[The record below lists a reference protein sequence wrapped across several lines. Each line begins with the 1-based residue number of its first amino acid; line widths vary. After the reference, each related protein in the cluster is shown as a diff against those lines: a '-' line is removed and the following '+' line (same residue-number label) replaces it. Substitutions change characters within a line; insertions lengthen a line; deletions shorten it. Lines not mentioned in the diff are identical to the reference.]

1 MATDPIIEGIH
12 KVREEY
18 AKRFE
23 NDLRAICKDAQ
34 AKQGRGGRKVV
45 QAMPKRASIKPTGD
59 AAA

>member
-18 AKRFE
+18 ATRFE

-34 AKQGRGGRKVV
+34 VKQGRGGRKVV
-45 QAMPKRASIKPTGD
+45 TGLLSGNIG
-59 AAA
+59 